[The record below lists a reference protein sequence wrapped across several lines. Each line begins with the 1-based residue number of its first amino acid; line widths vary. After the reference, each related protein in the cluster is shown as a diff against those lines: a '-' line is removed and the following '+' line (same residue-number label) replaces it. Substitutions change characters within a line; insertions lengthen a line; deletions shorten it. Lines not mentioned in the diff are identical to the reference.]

1 MGFHFDYVKTPD
13 NLMIRWGHAPTV
25 AVPARGT
32 VLLLNGRTEY
42 MEKYGEVAE
51 ELNQRGFAVYSCDW
65 RGQGLSDRLLADGQ
79 KGHVRGFEDYLTD
92 LEQVMAIVNRHQAPE
107 PFILMGHSMG
117 GHIAAR
123 FLERHPDVFARVV
136 MTSPMIDIQ
145 LPALLPRYLLRL
157 MVRMAV
163 GRGLQGAY
171 VPGSGEFNARE
182 RRFDGNPLTSDRAR
196 FERHIAMIED
206 NPRLAVGGVTY
217 GWLAAAFRSIDHVA
231 TATFAGAFPVPLLMV
246 TAGEDQIVSL
256 PAQARFC
263 RHVPDCHWTRI
274 EGARHEVLVE
284 TDTRRALFWEAFDG
298 FLAG

>member
-1 MGFHFDYVKTPD
+1 MGFHFDHFKTPD
-13 NLMIRWGHAPTV
+13 SLMIRWGHAPSA
-25 AVPARGT
+25 AVPARGA

-42 MEKYGEVAE
+42 MEKYSEVTE

-79 KGHVRGFEDYLTD
+79 KGHVRSFEDYLAD
-92 LEQVMAIVNRHQAPE
+92 LEQLMAIVHRREAPK

-123 FLERHPDVFARVV
+123 FIERHPDVFARVV

-145 LPALLPRYLLRL
+145 LPALLPRYLLRWL
-157 MVRMAV
+157 VRTAV

-171 VPGSGEFNARE
+171 VLGSGGFNARD

-196 FERHIAMIED
+196 FERNIDMIEH
-206 NPRLAVGGVTY
+206 NPRLALGGVTY
-217 GWLAAAFRSIDHVA
+217 GWLEAAFRSIDRVA

-246 TAGEDQIVSL
+246 TAGEEQIVSL
-256 PAQARFC
+256 RAQARFC
-263 RHVPDCHWTRI
+263 RHVPDCHLTSI